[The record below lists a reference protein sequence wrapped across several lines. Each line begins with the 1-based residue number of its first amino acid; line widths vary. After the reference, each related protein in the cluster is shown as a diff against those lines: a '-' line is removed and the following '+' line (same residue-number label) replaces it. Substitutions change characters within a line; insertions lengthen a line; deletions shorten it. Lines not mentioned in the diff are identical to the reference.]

1 MGAHD
6 PQVEFGASVTG
17 TFHYPS
23 GCANTVVTNN
33 AGAGLVGSDFVM
45 GDGGFCQHE
54 TWVMADFV
62 LKYMGFKS
70 QDFFYIHMYSDLFR
84 IFVRTH

>member
-45 GDGGFCQHE
+45 GDGGFCPQ
-54 TWVMADFV
+54 V
-62 LKYMGFKS
+62 YG
-70 QDFFYIHMYSDLFR
+70 I
-84 IFVRTH
+84 